1 VVVVT
6 APSAPRSLTAVH
18 ARIAPSTVKKEWQ
31 RVESWRSRRRRL
43 KAAAPPR
50 CRVPADLTRVCFNC
64 FSPSHVATCCHQKTR
79 CFRCQDLGHRS
90 VRCLGKRS
98 GGFRE
103 QPKRVGSKFG
113 LSKPRTLVW
122 WRKTVPAAMVAPS
135 APPPSP
141 PVVEGG
147 EAAQAVSFNTSAPG
161 AISTPDSGG
170 ESWQRSGHPSP
181 ASTLSFQAAAG
192 D

>member
-1 VVVVT
+1 
-6 APSAPRSLTAVH
+6 
-18 ARIAPSTVKKEWQ
+18 
-31 RVESWRSRRRRL
+31 
-43 KAAAPPR
+43 
-50 CRVPADLTRVCFNC
+50 VPA
-64 FSPSHVATCCHQKTR
+64 
-79 CFRCQDLGHRS
+79 
-90 VRCLGKRS
+90 
-98 GGFRE
+98 E
-103 QPKRVGSKFG
+103 
-113 LSKPRTLVW
+113 
-122 WRKTVPAAMVAPS
+122 MVAPS

-170 ESWQRSGHPSP
+170 ESWQRLGHPSP